1 MSDYYV
7 SRIDEHT
14 KVIQTQGKTYLVFED
29 EDWDGN
35 AKTSQIEITNIG
47 MAILALKDIADS
59 KAREW

>member
-14 KVIQTQGKTYLVFED
+14 KLIHTHGKTRLVYEGT
-29 EDWDGN
+29 DWDGN
-35 AKTSQIEITNIG
+35 TETKEIEISNIG
-47 MAILALKDIADS
+47 MAILALKDIADT

>member
-14 KVIQTQGKTYLVFED
+14 KVIRTQGKTYLVFED

-35 AKTSQIEITNIG
+35 AKVTQIEITNIN
-47 MAILALKDIADS
+47 MTILALKDIADS

>member
-14 KVIQTQGKTYLVFED
+14 KIIHTQGKTHLVYED

-35 AKTSQIEITNIG
+35 AKTSQIEITNIS
-47 MAILALKDIADS
+47 MTILALKDIADS